1 MNFMKHSRMY
11 MTINQI
17 HSIITCIQK
26 CGLFR
31 QGMTPSILSH
41 PQGNDT
47 LFRSTR
53 KGRAVWGIFTL
64 SYMVRLFFLL

>member
-1 MNFMKHSRMY
+1 MY
-11 MTINQI
+11 PEVWPVDD
-17 HSIITCIQK
+17 CV
-26 CGLFR
+26 R

-53 KGRAVWGIFTL
+53 KGRVGMGNFYIELYGPFIFIAIIL
-64 SYMVRLFFLL
+64 ASLYIYSKRQ